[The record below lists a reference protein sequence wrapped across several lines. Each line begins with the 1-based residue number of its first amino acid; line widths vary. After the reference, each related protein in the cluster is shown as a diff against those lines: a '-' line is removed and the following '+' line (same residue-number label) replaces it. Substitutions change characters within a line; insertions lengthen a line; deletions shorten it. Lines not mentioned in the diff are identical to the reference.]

1 MNDCIFCKIAAGE
14 IPADIVYDD
23 GEVLAFRDIN
33 PEAPVHLLLIPRR
46 HIATLNDLSEADAA
60 LVGRLYL
67 AGQQI
72 AMELGVAESGYRTVI
87 NCNRDAGQLGME
99 DGRAEPDEAGAG
111 DQQCVMPG
119 KGQHDQA
126 AECEGHA
133 DREPIASNDTSEGR
147 AANRRIEIVLIREQA
162 Q

>member
-72 AMELGVAESGYRTVI
+72 AAELGVAESGYRTVI
-87 NCNRDAGQLGME
+87 NCNRDAGQLVFHIHMHLLA
-99 DGRAEPDEAGAG
+99 GRELGWP
-111 DQQCVMPG
+111 PG
-119 KGQHDQA
+119 
-126 AECEGHA
+126 
-133 DREPIASNDTSEGR
+133 
-147 AANRRIEIVLIREQA
+147 
-162 Q
+162 

>member
-1 MNDCIFCKIAAGE
+1 MAARWRTPLSVVGICESNGAPIMNDCIFCKIAAGE

-72 AMELGVAESGYRTVI
+72 AVKLGVAENGYRTVI
-87 NCNRDAGQLGME
+87 NCNRDAGQLVFHIHMHLLA
-99 DGRAEPDEAGAG
+99 GRELGWP
-111 DQQCVMPG
+111 PG
-119 KGQHDQA
+119 
-126 AECEGHA
+126 
-133 DREPIASNDTSEGR
+133 
-147 AANRRIEIVLIREQA
+147 
-162 Q
+162 

>member
-67 AGQQI
+67 AGKQI
-72 AMELGVAESGYRTVI
+72 AAELGVAESGYRAVI
-87 NCNRDAGQLGME
+87 NCNRDAGQLVFHIHMHLLA
-99 DGRAEPDEAGAG
+99 GRELGWP
-111 DQQCVMPG
+111 PG
-119 KGQHDQA
+119 
-126 AECEGHA
+126 
-133 DREPIASNDTSEGR
+133 
-147 AANRRIEIVLIREQA
+147 
-162 Q
+162 

>member
-1 MNDCIFCKIAAGE
+1 MNDCIFCKVAAGE

-72 AMELGVAESGYRTVI
+72 AVELGVAESGYRTVI
-87 NCNRDAGQLGME
+87 NCNRDAGQLVFHIHMHLLA
-99 DGRAEPDEAGAG
+99 GRELGWP
-111 DQQCVMPG
+111 PG
-119 KGQHDQA
+119 
-126 AECEGHA
+126 
-133 DREPIASNDTSEGR
+133 
-147 AANRRIEIVLIREQA
+147 
-162 Q
+162 

>member
-72 AMELGVAESGYRTVI
+72 AVKLGVAENGYRTVI
-87 NCNRDAGQLGME
+87 NCNRDAGQLVFHIHMHLLA
-99 DGRAEPDEAGAG
+99 GRELGWP
-111 DQQCVMPG
+111 PG
-119 KGQHDQA
+119 
-126 AECEGHA
+126 
-133 DREPIASNDTSEGR
+133 
-147 AANRRIEIVLIREQA
+147 
-162 Q
+162 

>member
-67 AGQQI
+67 AGKQI
-72 AMELGVAESGYRTVI
+72 AVELGVAESGYRTVI
-87 NCNRDAGQLGME
+87 NCNRDAGQLVFHIHMHLLA
-99 DGRAEPDEAGAG
+99 GRELGWP
-111 DQQCVMPG
+111 PG
-119 KGQHDQA
+119 
-126 AECEGHA
+126 
-133 DREPIASNDTSEGR
+133 
-147 AANRRIEIVLIREQA
+147 
-162 Q
+162 